1 MFVFGHVA
9 AGGPAVWTQ
18 LTTRGVPPEA
28 PVPLLSVP
36 SV

>member
-9 AGGPAVWTQ
+9 AGGPAVWTR
-18 LTTRGVPPEA
+18 LTTHGVPPEA
-28 PVPLLSVP
+28 PPLLSVP